1 MDGFC
6 GKVIMLMETGSQVG
20 TSWSWGQRISMSLR
34 FEACQCRANTI
45 RDAQY
50 ALRRLHATIDLRA
63 KPDVHD
69 PLTLV

>member
-1 MDGFC
+1 
-6 GKVIMLMETGSQVG
+6 
-20 TSWSWGQRISMSLR
+20 MSLR
-34 FEACQCRANTI
+34 FEACQRRANTI

-50 ALRRLHATIDLRA
+50 ALRRLYATIDLRA